1 MAKSTHETKTFEK
14 LQEQVK
20 RFSGRELDSESFH
33 KDGVMACNPFSGE
46 TAILSPQEAA
56 VYYLVKNIEMEGFP
70 NGSDVK
76 VFDMMRYW
84 LMAHNSQAYMT
95 LLD

>member
-14 LQEQVK
+14 LQEQVE
-20 RFSGRELDSESFH
+20 RYSGLKLEAYPQGLYSRKNEWDANAYAVL
-33 KDGVMACNPFSGE
+33 SGK
-46 TAILSPQEAA
+46 EAA
-56 VYYLVKNIEMEGFP
+56 IVDLVRAIESNGFTVR
-70 NGSDVK
+70 NAVK

-84 LMAHNSQAYMT
+84 FMAHNSKAYMT

>member
-14 LQEQVK
+14 LQEQVE
-20 RFSGRELDSESFH
+20 RYSGLKLEAYPQD
-33 KDGVMACNPFSGE
+33 DGHLRKNEWDANAYAVLSG
-46 TAILSPQEAA
+46 QEAA
-56 VYYLVKNIEMEGFP
+56 IVDLVRAIESNGFTVR
-70 NGSDVK
+70 NAVK

-84 LMAHNSQAYMT
+84 FMAHNSKAYMT